1 MDNTLRRWRI
11 VSLILGILL
20 FLWLPVEDVNASL
33 VTVFAIAICGLAAAR
48 FLIPIRVWP
57 GSKHWLVYPLSGMIA
72 GAAITLITLLLM
84 AFKSGLHGHG
94 SPDFTPEQVI
104 SVLWLTPLWIAAGL
118 LIGLGAGIW
127 QRTRSR

>member
-11 VSLILGILL
+11 LSLILGILL
-20 FLWLPVEDVNASL
+20 FIWLPVEDVNASL
-33 VTVFAIAICGLAAAR
+33 VTVFAIAICGLAVAR
-48 FLIPIRVWP
+48 FLIPIRVQP

-72 GAAITLITLLLM
+72 GAAITLVTLLLM

-94 SPDFTPEQVI
+94 SPDFTPEQVA
-104 SVLWLTPLWIAAGL
+104 SVLWLTPLWTAAGF

-127 QRTRSR
+127 QRAHSR